1 MRRAGSSGSATFSS
15 QAAGRPIVLRYD
27 SKYCALITCGV
38 YKAKKNKELVAT
50 AQAEWKLTHKAK
62 AGTLWMRHVKGHSGH
77 PWNDKAD
84 SLAKKGCGGQW
95 HYGTP
100 FAD

>member
-1 MRRAGSSGSATFSS
+1 MYTRCVGLAQVPKRPVR
-15 QAAGRPIVLRYD
+15 RPIVLRYD
-27 SKYCALITCGV
+27 SKYGALTTCGV
-38 YKAKKNKELVAT
+38 YKAKKNKKLVAT

-62 AGTLWMRHVKGHSGH
+62 TGTLWMRHVKGHSGH

-84 SLAKKGCGGQW
+84 DLAKKGCGGKR